1 MAADTL
7 HLHLRQATYPSH
19 MALEHELDWMARVA
33 TQEGY
38 RSLLAR
44 LYGFHRSWEPA
55 IAAALSDDVFFE
67 ARRRV
72 AALSRDLAFLRLSP
86 ERIAAL
92 PAAPG
97 PSLSGAAAAM
107 GALYVLEGS
116 TLGGKVIGRHV
127 AATHG
132 FVEDGLAYYTAHGPR
147 TGAMWMAFR
156 GRLDTFG
163 GEADTVVAAANGTF
177 DAMRRWL
184 ASPV

>member
-1 MAADTL
+1 MTDGPL
-7 HLHLRQATYPSH
+7 HLLLRQATAPAH
-19 MALEHELDWMARVA
+19 VALEHELDWAPRVA
-33 TQEGY
+33 TREGY

-55 IAAALSDDVFFE
+55 IGAALSDGAFFD

-72 AALSRDLAFLRLSP
+72 AALARDLAFLGLPP
-86 ERIAAL
+86 ERIDGLPTAPAPAL
-92 PAAPG
+92 PG
-97 PSLSGAAAAM
+97 PAAAM

-132 FVEDGLAYYTAHGPR
+132 FAEDGLAYYTAHGPR
-147 TGAMWMAFR
+147 TGAMWGAFR
-156 GRLDTFG
+156 SRLDTYG
-163 GEADTVVAAANGTF
+163 GEAGTVVAAANGTF

-184 ASPV
+184 AVAA